1 MKSQAPSHRI
11 TSNRQTEKPPP
22 REKSLFSFFIERFT
36 RTLSFITGAAHRGKT
51 VFKFQVVHFFI
62 SGIGTEVGKTIVS
75 AIFTEALEADYWK
88 PIQSGDLDHSDTDR
102 VKNLVSPRR
111 FFNSAYRLRTPVS
124 PHAAAA
130 IDGIAIDIAQI
141 KRPKTPSHLVVEGAG
156 GLLVPLDD
164 SQTIADLITATDRV
178 VLVSKNYLGSIN
190 HSLLSLF
197 YLRQKGIKPLLI
209 FNGKPDAR
217 SEQAIAKL
225 SGVDA
230 FVRIPKL
237 TEINRKSIR
246 QQAERIR
253 PELQA
258 LSRG

>member
-1 MKSQAPSHRI
+1 MLY
-11 TSNRQTEKPPP
+11 TNFVLYNRRNASKQN
-22 REKSLFSFFIERFT
+22 RFQ
-36 RTLSFITGAAHRGKT
+36 IPI
-51 VFKFQVVHFFI
+51 VHFFI

-88 PIQSGDLDHSDTDR
+88 PVQSGDLDHSDTDR
-102 VKNLVSPRR
+102 VKNLVGPSPRR
-111 FFNSAYRLRTPVS
+111 FFNSAYRLHTPVS

-141 KRPKTPSHLVVEGAG
+141 KRPKTPNHLVVEGAG
-156 GLLVPLDD
+156 GLLVPLND
-164 SQTIADLITATDRV
+164 SQTIADLITATDRI

-197 YLRQKGIKPLLI
+197 YLRQKGIKPWLI
-209 FNGKPDAR
+209 FNGESDAR
-217 SEQAIAKL
+217 SEEAIAKL
-225 SGVDA
+225 GGIDA

-237 TEINRKSIR
+237 PAINSQSIR
-246 QQAERIR
+246 QQAERLR
-253 PELQA
+253 SKLQA